1 MGELSVTQLLCYWPE
16 IKKHPDAYTNGI
28 RGTRSYVIVP
38 HGIAHYSIKSALQ
51 WIGCGSIKTEYG
63 PDNDVDVCVLKKRIP
78 HHLKLGIAR
87 IIRDLHVKN
96 GLKLDNDIA
105 YENKTSFSE
114 IDINNLTKLPPF
126 INDGD
131 IIKFTPIE
139 FSREFLDSYLM
150 RLRLLLNILTTNA
163 ILIYGNVY
171 WYEKIVCRGY
181 NILLSYILK
190 TTRKSMT
197 LKQMINQLYFCDK
210 STYKNYLGYN
220 IEDKEQKNFIINH
233 LRSSIMLGLK
243 SGDLIKTNN
252 RIKRCF

>member
-1 MGELSVTQLLCYWPE
+1 MVKFEILKQEIVEGLRSVIPGKDWLCLIY
-16 IKKHPDAYTNGI
+16 
-28 RGTRSYVIVP
+28 
-38 HGIAHYSIKSALQ
+38 
-51 WIGCGSIKTEYG
+51 GSIKTKYG
-63 PDNDVDVCVLKKRIP
+63 PDNDVDVCVLKKKIP
-78 HHLKLGIAR
+78 HFLRLKIAR
-87 IIRDLHVKN
+87 VIQDLHVKN

-114 IDINNLTKLPPF
+114 IDINNLTKSPPF
-126 INDGD
+126 IKDGD
-131 IIKFTPIE
+131 IIRLTQIE

-163 ILIYGNVY
+163 ILIWGNVY
-171 WYEKIVCRGY
+171 WYEKVLCKGY
-181 NILLSYILK
+181 NILLSCLLQ

-220 IEDKEQKNFIINH
+220 FENKEQKKFIINH
-233 LRSSIMLGLK
+233 LRSSIMLGIK

-252 RIKRCF
+252 RIKRRS